1 LEALAR
7 GGLLAAKKHDP
18 QFGGGGGVRKGYFVY
33 SPYKPPFFE
42 NGPNKIKDIE
52 GPILRKS

>member
-42 NGPNKIKDIE
+42 NGPNKIND
-52 GPILRKS
+52 ILRKS